1 MDISIFGLG
10 YVGVVTASILS
21 QKHKVIGVDVNPT
34 KVELIA
40 QGRSPIVEKGVD
52 ELLAQGRSTG
62 NLEATIDAE
71 YAIKN
76 SDLSI
81 ICVGTP
87 SNPDGSHNLS
97 YLRGVASQISEA
109 LKRKQQYHSLII
121 RSTVPPGTTEDLF
134 ATYLSGCNGRAGICF
149 NPEFLR
155 EGNAVDDYLHFPI
168 VVAAC
173 SDKKTEEK
181 IRELYQGTDGKLIL
195 TNFRVAETLKVFC
208 NIFHALKISFAN
220 EIGRFCTASG
230 IDGQELIQIFCQDNR
245 LNISS
250 KYLTPGF
257 AYGGSCLPKDLRSLE
272 RMARLANVSL
282 PVISHI
288 SQSNEEQIAHAI
300 RRIESCK
307 TKNMGMVGLSFK
319 PDTDDLRE
327 SPHVRLVEYFIGKGY
342 DLKIYDKDVSLAKL
356 MGANKEYIEREIPHI
371 SSLLVPNLNDLDDR
385 ELIVLNRTVE
395 KEFAGKYVV
404 DLR

>member
-1 MDISIFGLG
+1 MEISIFGLG

-21 QKHKVIGVDVNPT
+21 QKHRVIGVDVNPA

-40 QGRSPIVEKGVD
+40 QGRSPIVEPGVD
-52 ELLAQGRSTG
+52 KLLAISHTAGS
-62 NLEATIDAE
+62 LEATVNAE

-81 ICVGTP
+81 VCVGTP

-97 YLRGVASQISEA
+97 YLRGVLSQISEA
-109 LKRKQQYHSLII
+109 IPKNGPHHSIII

-134 ATYLSGCNGRAGICF
+134 ATYLSGCNGQAGICF

-173 SDKKTEEK
+173 SDKKTEKK

-195 TNFRVAETLKVFC
+195 TNFRIAETLKVFC

-230 IDGQELIQIFCQDNR
+230 IDGNELMQIFCQDDR
-245 LNISS
+245 LNVS
-250 KYLTPGF
+250 KRYLQPGF

-288 SQSNEEQIAHAI
+288 AQSNEEQIAHSI
-300 RRIESCK
+300 RRIESYK
-307 TKNMGMVGLSFK
+307 TKKIGMVGLSFK

-327 SPHVRLVEYFIGKGY
+327 SPYVRLVEYFIGKGY
-342 DLKIYDKDVSLAKL
+342 DPKVVVRKPNHEKYSKEDYLPDQLK
-356 MGANKEYIEREIPHI
+356 
-371 SSLLVPNLNDLDDR
+371 
-385 ELIVLNRTVE
+385 
-395 KEFAGKYVV
+395 GKKY
-404 DLR
+404 LKS